1 MLVAAH
7 TACDAARTEAPT
19 ILNTK
24 VRLRDATASLDVEQL
39 GAALA
44 RNIAA
49 VERAGGLR
57 ATKAA
62 LRKSVR
68 RGVNAEHEAEVADLK
83 QQLETMTEERN
94 VLQPEAA
101 PHLTAQTAGFSA

>member
-1 MLVAAH
+1 MLVAAN
-7 TACDAARTEAPT
+7 TARDAARTEAPT

-24 VRLRDATASLDVEQL
+24 ARLRDATASLDVEQL

-57 ATKAA
+57 AITTA
-62 LRKSVR
+62 LRESVR
-68 RGVNAEHEAEVADLK
+68 REVNADHEAEVADLK

-94 VLQPEAA
+94 VLQGRKLP
-101 PHLTAQTAGFSA
+101 LT